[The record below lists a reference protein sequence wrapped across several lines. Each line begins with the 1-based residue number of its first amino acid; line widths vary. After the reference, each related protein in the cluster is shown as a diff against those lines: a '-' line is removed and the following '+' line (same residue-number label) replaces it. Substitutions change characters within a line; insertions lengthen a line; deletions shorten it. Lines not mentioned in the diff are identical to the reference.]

1 MSGLSNTTAY
11 VFRVAAVNAF
21 GPGAWSSAVVLTG
34 PAAAPTLDPAP
45 VVGNGSVQLSWDTPS
60 DLGGRPLTGYRI
72 EYRLASAVSWKPL
85 SVGVVN
91 SRLVTGLTNGSSY
104 VFRVAALTGFGTGL
118 FSTPTGSLKPIGP
131 AAAPSSLRATAGDG
145 RVSLSWAAPTVT
157 GGSPIS
163 GYVVQYRLANSA
175 TWITGGSVAAN
186 IRAATVSGLA
196 NGTSYIFRVA
206 AVTTFGNGTFATSG
220 TVKPIRR

>member
-1 MSGLSNTTAY
+1 
-11 VFRVAAVNAF
+11 
-21 GPGAWSSAVVLTG
+21 
-34 PAAAPTLDPAP
+34 
-45 VVGNGSVQLSWDTPS
+45 
-60 DLGGRPLTGYRI
+60 
-72 EYRLASAVSWKPL
+72 
-85 SVGVVN
+85 
-91 SRLVTGLTNGSSY
+91 VTRLTNGSSY
-104 VFRVAALTGFGTGL
+104 VFRVAALTSFGTGL

-131 AAAPSSLRATAGDG
+131 AAAPSSFIATAGDG

-157 GGSPIS
+157 GGSSIS

-175 TWITGGSVAAN
+175 TWLNGGSVAAN

-206 AVTTFGNGTFATSG
+206 AVTAFVGNGTFATSG